1 MERTNAV
8 IRKVGKE
15 YCVFSKDG
23 KNLGCSSTR
32 EGAQKRLK
40 QVEFFKHKGKSD
52 MSDFHPDMFGKPSQ
66 DNVKAV
72 TPLKTG
78 RVQMSQAGTIAGRL
92 SKRILDTREH
102 FPIEN
107 ENQAQSAVHRVSNLR
122 QVPAWYSGT
131 VNTLQKEVFLGVAAR
146 YPNIR
151 IPVDLKLEAAMANM
165 TEAVDKVT
173 RSKAAKTK
181 TREDVRSGLEGA
193 LEVLARKVGDT
204 EPSGADKKVPEVS
217 IQNPEV
223 NPSKV
228 PGVPRQSLSVLFSR
242 ANIED
247 RHTIATTLMDL
258 IEQKQKSLKDAAKVA
273 KRLGAKGLTG
283 DEFKDIMLY
292 LQEELLHELLR
303 KGTTGSSEAVR
314 QVARNRRK
322 S

>member
-23 KNLGCSSTR
+23 KNLGCSPTR
-32 EGAQKRLK
+32 EGATKRLR
-40 QVEFFKHKGKSD
+40 EIEHFKSKGKSD
-52 MSDFHPDMFGKPSQ
+52 MSDFHPDMFGTPSQ

-78 RVQMSQAGTIAGRL
+78 RVQMSRTGTIAGRL

-131 VNTLQKEVFLGVAAR
+131 VSTLQKEVFLGVAAR

-165 TEAVDKVT
+165 TESVDKVM
-173 RSKAAKTK
+173 RSKVKS
-181 TREDVRSGLEGA
+181 REDTRSGLEGA

-204 EPSGADKKVPEVS
+204 EPSGADKKVPEVN

-223 NPSKV
+223 NPTKV
-228 PGVPRQSLSVLFSR
+228 PGVPRQSLSTLVSR
-242 ANIED
+242 ADIND
-247 RHTIATTLMDL
+247 CHTIATTLMDL

-303 KGTTGSSEAVR
+303 KGTTGSSEAAK